1 MPNKIKSVEISNFM
15 LFHNLKMDFSPG
27 INLIS
32 GENSTGKTALIKFL
46 YAYFK
51 ALSDSQRKGAISI
64 DGERTYIR

>member
-32 GENSTGKTALIKFL
+32 GENSTGK
-46 YAYFK
+46 K
-51 ALSDSQRKGAISI
+51 ALSDSQRK
-64 DGERTYIR
+64 